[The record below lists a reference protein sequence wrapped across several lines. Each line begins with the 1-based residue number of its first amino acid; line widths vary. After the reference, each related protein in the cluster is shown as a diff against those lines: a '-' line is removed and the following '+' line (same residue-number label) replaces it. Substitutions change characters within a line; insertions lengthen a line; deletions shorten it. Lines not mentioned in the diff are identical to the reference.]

1 MAELKDLLS
10 KFKNV
15 LNDKSIEKDIIVKVF
30 KRVLN
35 KEIKKEDVSFNKEKL
50 IIKSDVYLKAEINL
64 HKEKLLREIKKEG
77 IDKVIKEIK

>member
-10 KFKNV
+10 KFNNV

-35 KEIKKEDVSFNKEKL
+35 KDIKKEDVSFNKEKL